1 MEKFEGDFL
10 KDKYWGSTE
19 FREAAGVSAR
29 RTEKRKGEK
38 VPNKP
43 QERIENYLDR
53 FSEITDREDPEKREH
68 GIAAIERLVE
78 KKYII
83 KAENISDD
91 YIKNVLLG
99 NEAELLGY
107 EREDIKD
114 EQIKKTVLSSLE
126 NKIHSSLNTY

>member
-1 MEKFEGDFL
+1 MDMEKFEGDVF
-10 KDKYWGSTE
+10 KDKYWGNKE
-19 FREAAGVSAR
+19 FREAANVSAR
-29 RTEKRKGEK
+29 RTEKREDNK
-38 VPNKP
+38 VPNTP
-43 QERIENYLDR
+43 PERIENYLDR
-53 FSEITDREDPEKREH
+53 FSEIIDREDPEKRER

-83 KAENISDD
+83 RSKNISDD

-114 EQIKKTVLSSLE
+114 EQIKQTVLS
-126 NKIHSSLNTY
+126 